1 MYQQT
6 WHRDAQMAFS
16 LSAPFPWLYLCPVLK
31 PFVKLEYSVVSLVA
45 IWCVPSGGS
54 EEGRSVGADP
64 PPHLCLHLYNGE
76 NQPPHWTPLTRSQA
90 PSM

>member
-16 LSAPFPWLYLCPVLK
+16 LPAPFPWLYLCPVLK
-31 PFVKLEYSVVSLVA
+31 PFVKLKYSVVSLVA
-45 IWCVPSGGS
+45 IRCVPSGGS
-54 EEGRSVGADP
+54 EEGRSIGADP
-64 PPHLCLHLYNGE
+64 PPTSAFTSVE

>member
-16 LSAPFPWLYLCPVLK
+16 LPAPFPWLYLCPVLK

-45 IWCVPSGGS
+45 IWCVPSGES

-64 PPHLCLHLYNGE
+64 PPPTSAFTSVME